1 MIDFGKWAFA
11 NRKLVYFVV
20 AVLLVGGILSAYDM
34 SKLEDPEIKVKLAMV
49 IATRPGASA
58 HEMEL
63 EVTDPLE
70 KNIRTMGEVE
80 SVTSSSFNDL
90 AILEV
95 ELKSTVRDADVEQC
109 WDMLRRKAS
118 DVQRRLPSGTS
129 VVVQDDFGLVYG
141 MLYALTGD
149 GLTER
154 QLSDYAGL
162 RGLRRWPCRPSR
174 SSTTATG
181 RASGSAGGTVRS

>member
-1 MIDFGKWAFA
+1 M
-11 NRKLVYFVV
+11 
-20 AVLLVGGILSAYDM
+20 
-34 SKLEDPEIKVKLAMV
+34 
-49 IATRPGASA
+49 
-58 HEMEL
+58 
-63 EVTDPLE
+63 
-70 KNIRTMGEVE
+70 
-80 SVTSSSFNDL
+80 
-90 AILEV
+90 
-95 ELKSTVRDADVEQC
+95 KSTVRDADVEQC

-162 RGLRRWPCRPSR
+162 LKRELGDLDGVARVEIYGEREECIDISILPEKMAMLGVSPAEALATLNGQNNVYYAGYYDNGPTASAWPSPT
-174 SSTTATG
+174 SSAP
-181 RASGSAGGTVRS
+181 